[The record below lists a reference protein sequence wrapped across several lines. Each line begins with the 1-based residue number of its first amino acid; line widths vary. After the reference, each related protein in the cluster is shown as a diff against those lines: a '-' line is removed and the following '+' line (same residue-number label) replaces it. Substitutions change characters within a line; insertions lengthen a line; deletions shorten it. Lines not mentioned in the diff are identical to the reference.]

1 MLVPLSEVLELP
13 SFRAAGVTVV
23 AGEVRDVMVRWVHS
37 SEVYEMG
44 SLLAGGEVLL
54 TTGLGLHGRSPEQ
67 LAAYVEQL
75 ADAGCVAIG
84 LEVGRSLFEIPASML
99 EAADRRG
106 VVLVT
111 FGAVVPF
118 ERMVEDFHELLL
130 QRKLGAARSGEPLWR
145 DFLAV
150 VVAGEGLRSLLD
162 AISRAA
168 GCLVEYHDT
177 EGHVIERS
185 RISSVGS
192 ESQEVATDVRV
203 ASGSAGTLVLR
214 GAPTR
219 RRTAVAERGAVAV
232 ALELGR
238 HPGVGQRP
246 SLAQSAITDL
256 AAGVLASGGEVHRR
270 LTEAGWVL
278 AEGQHVIVAAVAI
291 DPRTPVLDLVPVL
304 EEAFAPVSAAPLVGA
319 VGSDAVVLL
328 RGWARPLPQRVRSQ
342 VGEAATTLAELAP
355 AAGSVVAV
363 GTPTADLSGVAGQV
377 AQARDVLRIAQR
389 FGIRSG
395 VVLARDVGAQRL
407 LSTGVEPSVA
417 SEFVAEQIGPLIE
430 HDRAYAADLVR
441 TLDAYLAAGLSKAAT
456 ARALGIRRQSLY
468 GRMARI
474 EALLGVSLG
483 DPVQVMGLGL
493 ALTSWRMRTGL
504 DPQSVFERA
513 QRAR

>member
-1 MLVPLSEVLELP
+1 MLVPLTEVLALP
-13 SFRAAGVTVV
+13 SFRAAAATVAV
-23 AGEVRDVMVRWVHS
+23 GEVDDVLVRWVHS

-54 TTGLGLHGRSPEQ
+54 TTGLGLHGRSSEQ
-67 LAAYVEQL
+67 LTAYVDQI

-84 LEVGRSLFEIPASML
+84 LEVGRSLFEVPAPMV
-99 EAADRRG
+99 EAAGRRG
-106 VVLVT
+106 LVLIT

-130 QRKLGAARSGEPLWR
+130 QHKLGAARSAEPLWR

-150 VVAGEGLRSLLD
+150 VVAGEGLRALLD

-168 GCLVEYHDT
+168 GSLVEYHDT
-177 EGHVIERS
+177 DGHVVERS

-192 ESQEVATDVRV
+192 GSQEVAADVRV
-203 ASGSAGTLVLR
+203 AAGSAGTLVIR

-219 RRTAVAERGAVAV
+219 RRTAVAERGAIAV

-256 AAGVLASGGEVHRR
+256 ATGVLASGGDVHRR

-278 AEGQHVIVAAVAI
+278 ADGQHVIAAAIAI
-291 DPRTPVLDLVPVL
+291 DPRTPVLDLVPAL
-304 EEAFAPVSAAPLVGA
+304 EEAFTPVSGAPLVGA

-328 RGWARPLPQRVRSQ
+328 RGWTRPLPQRVRTEIE
-342 VGEAATTLAELAP
+342 EAAANIVGLAP
-355 AAGSVVAV
+355 AAGQVVAV
-363 GTPTADLSGVAGQV
+363 GAPTADLSGVAAQV
-377 AQARDVLRIAQR
+377 DQAREVLRIAQR

-407 LSTGVEPSVA
+407 LATGVDPAVVSA
-417 SEFVAEQIGPLIE
+417 FVAEQIGPLIE
-430 HDRAYAADLVR
+430 HDRAHSSDLVR
-441 TLDAYLAAGLSKAAT
+441 TLDGYLAAGMAKAAT

-468 GRMARI
+468 GRLARI
-474 EALLGVSLG
+474 ERLLGVNLG
-483 DPVQVMGLGL
+483 NPVHVMGLGV
-493 ALTSWRMRTGL
+493 ALTTWRMRTGL
-504 DPQSVFERA
+504 DPQAVFERA
-513 QRAR
+513 QRAP